1 MTLKGI
7 ELLKDNEKGFVI
19 LVESG
24 RIDHAHHENLA
35 HLAIDDFVEFDQTIE
50 STLKQL
56 DLKETLVIVTA
67 DHSHSMSFIGYDAR
81 NTSIF
86 DNGLWTVKDPFNG
99 GCGEFTKIQYA
110 TGPGASLDSK
120 YNVPDEVTN
129 ESRNLFPANIQKSSG
144 ANHGAEDVPI
154 YAQGPM
160 AHLFH
165 GTHEQSYI
173 HTVATYAGC
182 LGDFENEKHCLNS
195 YFRPVRIRQNEN

>member
-50 STLKQL
+50 STIKQL

-160 AHLFH
+160 VPFLLVILNLTSGSGSFIPWYTRAKLYSHCCNVCWL
-165 GTHEQSYI
+165 
-173 HTVATYAGC
+173 
-182 LGDFENEKHCLNS
+182 LGRF
-195 YFRPVRIRQNEN
+195 